1 MQKILFYMFFIFN
14 CIIGFF
20 INFNIFAQ
28 NQEKRTYSFEYPE
41 LLVSPK
47 ASERI
52 KNEAIKEKTN
62 RFIRHWPIQL
72 SAVSTIITGIIA
84 QQAKV
89 ENQNKKHI
97 DNIAIDNAAK
107 TAYLIG
113 GGWLAITVSMSL
125 FYNPY
130 ENSLSYLKTLPKKT
144 KNDLLIKERHAEET
158 LRFNS
163 SLSWKLKILS
173 SITNLVT
180 CITVMKAA
188 KETED
193 ENVKIAGEIGVL
205 LSLLPWVFPSRWEQA
220 YSYHQEYKKKIYGP
234 ISQTTLLLNKDTKQL
249 TPAINMSWNF

>member
-1 MQKILFYMFFIFN
+1 MQKILFYIFFIFN
-14 CIIGFF
+14 CIMGFF

-28 NQEKRTYSFEYPE
+28 NQEKREYSFEYPE

-62 RFIRHWPIQL
+62 RFVRHWPIQV
-72 SAVSTIITGIIA
+72 SAVSTIIAGIIA

-89 ENQNKKHI
+89 ENTKVKNI
-97 DNIAIDNAAK
+97 DNVTIDNAAK

-113 GGWLAITVSMSL
+113 GGWLAITTAMSL
-125 FYNPY
+125 LYNPY
-130 ENSLSYLKTLPKKT
+130 QDSISYLKTLPTKT
-144 KNDLLIKERHAEET
+144 KNDLLIKERHAEEI

-173 SITNLVT
+173 SITNLAACVF
-180 CITVMKAA
+180 VLKA
-188 KETED
+188 TED
-193 ENVKIAGEIGVL
+193 TDDANVKVAGGIGAL
-205 LSLLPWVFPSRWEQA
+205 LSVLPWIFPSRWEQV

-234 ISQTTLLLNKDTKQL
+234 ISQTTLLLNKDTKHI
-249 TPAINMSWNF
+249 TPAVTMNWNF